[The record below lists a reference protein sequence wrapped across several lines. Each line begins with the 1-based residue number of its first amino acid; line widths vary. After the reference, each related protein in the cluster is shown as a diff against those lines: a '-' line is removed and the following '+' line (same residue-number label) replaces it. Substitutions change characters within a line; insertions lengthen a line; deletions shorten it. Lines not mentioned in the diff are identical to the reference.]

1 MNSRR
6 PVNSDV
12 GRLSTLMD
20 KQQASWLIV
29 RAFGL
34 YLLIQAFILGVRV
47 LGEVY
52 MYSRIA
58 SSLGA
63 QNDYLTAM
71 IRSYRES
78 MFASLLMFVV
88 FSATGIYFLRG
99 GRFLMR
105 WLQYIPGARTDAGAQ
120 TISPNLTEQ
129 EARNMSVN
137 QRLSA
142 AGLFHQF
149 ADAVDRRDI
158 SDVERI
164 LRQIDL
170 TPEDIQTVI
179 AQMLPTSA

>member
-1 MNSRR
+1 MN
-6 PVNSDV
+6 
-12 GRLSTLMD
+12 
-20 KQQASWLIV
+20 KEQASWLIV

-52 MYSRIA
+52 RYSRLT

-71 IRSYRES
+71 IRSYRNS

-88 FSATGIYFLRG
+88 CSVTGIYFLRG

-120 TISPNLTEQ
+120 TISPTLTEQ
-129 EARNMSVN
+129 ESRNMSVN
-137 QRLSA
+137 QRLFA
-142 AGLFHQF
+142 AGLFHEF

>member
-1 MNSRR
+1 
-6 PVNSDV
+6 
-12 GRLSTLMD
+12 MD

-34 YLLIQAFILGVRV
+34 YLLIQAFSLGVRV

-52 MYSRIA
+52 RYSRLA
-58 SSLGA
+58 SPLGA

-71 IRSYRES
+71 IRSYRDS

-105 WLQYIPGARTDAGAQ
+105 WLQYIPDARSDAGAP

-137 QRLSA
+137 QRLFA
-142 AGLFHQF
+142 AGLFHEF

>member
-1 MNSRR
+1 
-6 PVNSDV
+6 
-12 GRLSTLMD
+12 MD
-20 KQQASWLIV
+20 RQQFSWLIV
-29 RAFGL
+29 RAFGV
-34 YLLIQAFILGVRV
+34 YLLIQAFLLGLVIFHD
-47 LGEVY
+47 VY
-52 MYSRIA
+52 MYSRLA
-58 SSLGA
+58 SSLEA
-63 QNDYLTAM
+63 QNVYVTAM
-71 IRSYRES
+71 IRSYRDS
-78 MFASLLMFVV
+78 MFASLLKFVV

-120 TISPNLTEQ
+120 PISPNLTEQ
-129 EARNMSVN
+129 KALNMSIKE
-137 QRLSA
+137 RLSA
-142 AGLFHQF
+142 AGLFHEF